1 MSFVW
6 EPSEEFLV
14 AVQAPYQIGDSIHV
28 RGQQGRII
36 EPITHQEYLEAWEW
50 TGFPSE
56 AISLNP
62 RFYYRCKRIEDDSLG
77 DAVPAGSELALRG
90 DQESAS

>member
-1 MSFVW
+1 MLTW
-6 EPSEEFLV
+6 QPSEEFLV
-14 AVQAPYQIGDSIHV
+14 AVQTPYKIGDSIHV
-28 RGQQGRII
+28 CGQQGRII
-36 EPITHQEYLEAWEW
+36 EPISHQEYLEAWEW

-62 RFYYRCKRIEDDSLG
+62 RFYYRCKRTDQSLG
-77 DAVPAGSELALRG
+77 DAVSAGSESALRG

>member
-1 MSFVW
+1 MLTW
-6 EPSEEFLV
+6 DPSEEFLV
-14 AVQAPYQIGDSIHV
+14 AVQTPYKIGDSIHV
-28 RGQQGRII
+28 CGQQGRVI
-36 EPITHQEYLEAWEW
+36 EPISHQEYLEAWEW

-77 DAVPAGSELALRG
+77 STVQVGSDQTGRG
-90 DQESAS
+90 DQESA